1 MQWNC
6 CVEEMCSQLQ
16 PLQFEGSIAREHE
29 SFVSTSSI
37 LGIGRKSRTK
47 ASFSDLQRLE
57 CQSSLARKHRFYIFN
72 SWTWKEASH
81 DSFVF
86 TNHGCDL
93 NVRICTKHCVFFFRF
108 FRVSRLF
115 AAEKSWLVCAR
126 VSGVIALAWNLAWIV
141 RAVKLMVPGDFFCF
155 FDDAV
160 LLCLAR
166 VETLCGLELLR

>member
-72 SWTWKEASH
+72 SWTWKEASR

-93 NVRICTKHCVFFFRF
+93 NVRICRKHCVFFLDFSGKRTFRCG
-108 FRVSRLF
+108 
-115 AAEKSWLVCAR
+115 EKLAHVREGFGRDRFSVESSLGCAR
-126 VSGVIALAWNLAWIV
+126 NVTDGSW
-141 RAVKLMVPGDFFCF
+141 
-155 FDDAV
+155 
-160 LLCLAR
+160 
-166 VETLCGLELLR
+166 